1 MVGNRVSKL
10 TRSKQFAQALML
22 EQIEFIRTQLLQ
34 AKNNTYIE
42 NIVHQIFINADKIQ
56 LQQAIHLDQL
66 NGVVQK
72 YAFELNLG
80 PDILEFIGVIAQKI
94 HLFASSSPTT
104 YNELLSDDSFE
115 IWMYKILELDQVRE
129 YINDNLQ
136 NNPHAQHI
144 SLQLAN
150 QILENHTPWLNQ
162 LRKYKTQDQRITSR
176 IVNFIQDQQQHI
188 ELKLEQQLSQALLKQ
203 LSNIIMLPNDELAEI
218 VLEIW
223 SDIKTRTM
231 QDTFSNIQAI
241 DVEDFFILVYET
253 WKSVRKTE
261 YLQAV
266 VLQVVAG
273 FYEYF
278 SEYNLQELLNAVGL
292 TEQDLHQ
299 EAYRFAPYCFK
310 ALDDAGI
317 LVELI
322 KAFIAPFYEAERTST
337 LIQNLLNQNP
347 EH

>member
-1 MVGNRVSKL
+1 MVGNRVSNL
-10 TRSKQFAQALML
+10 TRVEQFAQALML
-22 EQIEFIRTQLLQ
+22 EQIEFIRAQLLTSE
-34 AKNNTYIE
+34 NNKYLE
-42 NIVHQIFINADKIQ
+42 NIVHQIYLHADQIQ
-56 LQQAIHLDQL
+56 LKQAIHLDQL

-80 PDILEFIGVIAQKI
+80 PDILEFIGAIAQKL
-94 HLFASSSPTT
+94 HLYASASPTT
-104 YNELLSDDSFE
+104 FNDLLSDESFE
-115 IWMYKILELDQVRE
+115 IWMYKCLELEHLRQ
-129 YINDNLQ
+129 YLNDNLQ

-150 QILENHTPWLNQ
+150 QILESHTPWLDQ
-162 LRKYKTQDQRITSR
+162 LRKFKTQDNRLTSR
-176 IVNFIQDQQQHI
+176 LLNFIQDQQQHL

-223 SDIKTRTM
+223 SDIKTRSM
-231 QDTFSNIQAI
+231 QDTFSNVEAI

-253 WKSVRKTE
+253 WKLVRKTE
-261 YLQAV
+261 YLQEL
-266 VLQVVAG
+266 VLQAVAG

-278 SEYNLQELLNAVGL
+278 AEYSLQELLNAVGL
-292 TEQDLHQ
+292 NEQDLHQ
-299 EAYRFAPYCFK
+299 EAYRFAPYCLK

-322 KAFIAPFYEAERTST
+322 KAFIAPFYEAERTSA
-337 LIQNLLNQNP
+337 LIQNLLEEQPNQ
-347 EH
+347 